1 MNKLKVGNEPNL
13 TGITIR
19 SLPFVIQMP
28 TWHDKWHGMKNDKTV
43 SLDTEDGNRT
53 YLIMYKSS
61 IDQLWEQDVQA
72 R

>member
-43 SLDTEDGNRT
+43 SLDTGR
-53 YLIMYKSS
+53 
-61 IDQLWEQDVQA
+61 W
-72 R
+72 